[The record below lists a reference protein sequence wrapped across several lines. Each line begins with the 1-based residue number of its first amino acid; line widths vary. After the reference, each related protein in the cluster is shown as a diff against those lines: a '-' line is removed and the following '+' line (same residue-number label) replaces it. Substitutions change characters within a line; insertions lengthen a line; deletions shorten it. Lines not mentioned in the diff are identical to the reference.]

1 MGRDKVNKSIDDN
14 CDYSFN
20 AYYILSLKYEKK
32 YDFLAMNS
40 LALIISYIPQQQKPR
55 IDKINNIE

>member
-1 MGRDKVNKSIDDN
+1 MGIGEVNKSIDDN
-14 CDYSFN
+14 CEYSFN

-40 LALIISYIPQQQKPR
+40 FALI
-55 IDKINNIE
+55 